1 VDKGSSGGGSI
12 CSNGGS
18 SISSSVDNRGGL
30 DRAGDSSMGNM
41 VGVGHHSGGNRLLD
55 DGLTLDWDGVGGIVR
70 SINMD
75 GGGDLDNVGG
85 GEGGVIGDGNL
96 TLNKDGGLDIV
107 YLNLAVDDGSIDGLG
122 SLEDSGDLDGEMR
135 GGRLQDSGVV
145 SGDIAGLSIVDL
157 LGDDGLRLVDSGD
170 SGSLSNSGVGGGG
183 SGLGIGLGDGL
194 NRSVG
199 DEAVSCGGRASAVG
213 HSTSSVGTSYTSVGS
228 GHTSNAGN
236 GEGDGGGPAHCGQD
250 KGKCHKWSHFA
261 CIFH

>member
-1 VDKGSSGGGSI
+1 
-12 CSNGGS
+12 
-18 SISSSVDNRGGL
+18 
-30 DRAGDSSMGNM
+30 M

-70 SINMD
+70 SINMN

-85 GEGGVIGDGNL
+85 GEGGVVGDGNL

-122 SLEDSGDLDGEMR
+122 SLEDGGDLDGEMR

-170 SGSLSNSGVGGGG
+170 SRSLSNSGVGGGG

-194 NRSVG
+194 NRSVS
-199 DEAVSCGGRASAVG
+199 DEAVSCGGRASA
-213 HSTSSVGTSYTSVGS
+213 
-228 GHTSNAGN
+228 
-236 GEGDGGGPAHCGQD
+236 
-250 KGKCHKWSHFA
+250 WR
-261 CIFH
+261 

>member
-12 CSNGGS
+12 GGNGGS

-30 DRAGDSSMGNM
+30 DRACDSSVGNM
-41 VGVGHHSGGNRLLD
+41 VGVGHHSGGNSLLD

-85 GEGGVIGDGNL
+85 GEGGVVGDGNL

-122 SLEDSGDLDGEMR
+122 SLEDGGDLDGEMR

-170 SGSLSNSGVGGGG
+170 SG
-183 SGLGIGLGDGL
+183 
-194 NRSVG
+194 
-199 DEAVSCGGRASAVG
+199 
-213 HSTSSVGTSYTSVGS
+213 
-228 GHTSNAGN
+228 
-236 GEGDGGGPAHCGQD
+236 
-250 KGKCHKWSHFA
+250 
-261 CIFH
+261 